1 MANISIHKAPEQYV
15 VLPFFITSGIF
26 FLIFTVLIVIT
37 GRGLFGHHFQPKVL
51 AIVHS
56 LALGWG
62 TMVIYGAAYQL
73 VPVIFERPLS
83 SSRLAFSTY
92 ILLTLGTC
100 LLIYSFWHFKIGL
113 LMCLGGLLITFSSY
127 LYFYTLWMT
136 TKDVEHLF
144 ELRLYFTLSAFWLC
158 FTTTLG
164 LLLAINLFHGFLTKS
179 HLDILKLHAHVGIVG
194 WFLQLILGAGA
205 KMLPMFLLGRSAKTK
220 WLYVSI
226 ILINLGLVLFLLDG
240 YTHPVGLRSLIF
252 GGIVLLG
259 VICWAVFIVDC
270 YIHRARKILD
280 IPMKHSFI
288 SFLSLLFAFF
298 TLPMVVQQQFGSW
311 VNLYFVWLF
320 LGWITGLIL
329 GMTFKTLPFMIWNWH
344 YKDLNGT
351 KKIPMP
357 KELYSQRL
365 LSIQYYLYL
374 LALFVM
380 GIAVDFKLKWLLYCA
395 AWTWVALAVVYVLN
409 IVKVVFHRRTL

>member
-1 MANISIHKAPEQYV
+1 MPTWAC
-15 VLPFFITSGIF
+15 
-26 FLIFTVLIVIT
+26 
-37 GRGLFGHHFQPKVL
+37 
-51 AIVHS
+51 S
-56 LALGWG
+56 L
-62 TMVIYGAAYQL
+62 
-73 VPVIFERPLS
+73 
-83 SSRLAFSTY
+83 
-92 ILLTLGTC
+92 
-100 LLIYSFWHFKIGL
+100 
-113 LMCLGGLLITFSSY
+113 
-127 LYFYTLWMT
+127 
-136 TKDVEHLF
+136 
-144 ELRLYFTLSAFWLC
+144 
-158 FTTTLG
+158 
-164 LLLAINLFHGFLTKS
+164 S

-252 GGIVLLG
+252 GVIVLLG
-259 VICWAVFIVDC
+259 VICWAVFVVDC

-320 LGWITGLIL
+320 FGWITGLIL
-329 GMTFKTLPFMIWNWH
+329 GMTFKTLPFMIWNWR

-380 GIAVDFKLKWLLYCA
+380 AIAVAFKFKWLLNCA
-395 AWTWVALAVVYVLN
+395 AWTWVALAVVYVFN